1 MGRPLVR
8 EEVPTVNPRVVYYRM
23 GPINVVRLEGP
34 GGFTEIPGI
43 SLSRR
48 HAQAIA
54 QVFGIDFEDKTEE
67 S

>member
-1 MGRPLVR
+1 M
-8 EEVPTVNPRVVYYRM
+8 NPRVVYYRM